1 MISLNIQI
9 PESVAAEFYTAAD
22 RLNRRFDTERPRAPG
37 EPPLIDAKT
46 LMAFALGRHEADDV
60 CAQFDL
66 AIRVVRGTAA
76 PPFNPALK

>member
-1 MISLNIQI
+1 MISLSIQI
-9 PESVAAEFYTAAD
+9 PESVAAQFYTAAE
-22 RLNRRFDTERPRAPG
+22 RLNKRFDSDRPRGPG

-66 AIRVVRGTAA
+66 ALRMVRGGAE
-76 PPFNPALK
+76 PPFNPVLK